1 MKPIILQ
8 PGPQAW
14 LSSSILSAYQDRYVA
29 RLRQDRYAHNVIRV
43 YLASVAHFARWLDE
57 QHIGLSSLCTAV
69 LDRFLNDH
77 LPICRCRQPV
87 RRTRHELRTAIRHL
101 LRLLETERAIR
112 PIDEQDALS
121 RDLARFDAYMRDV
134 AGLAETTRRQRGLIV
149 GRFLAQTFGSDDI
162 DVTKID
168 TVAMR
173 RFVLGEGRDWGA
185 GAVRVA
191 GSSIG
196 CYLRYRQ
203 MCGDEVAKLLQA
215 IPRAANWRLASLP
228 DTLSPAQIDAL
239 LGSFDAGLASGR
251 RAYAILRCVTDL
263 GLRCAEVVKLRIED
277 IDWQNGTITIARS
290 KTHFTDCLP
299 LPRATG
305 EAIAD
310 YVRHERPETVSRAVF
325 VRHVA
330 PYDRPVQA
338 GVAQRA
344 IIAAFRR
351 CGWDRSDPHVLRHS
365 VASRLLREGTPMKH
379 IADILRHRSLDT
391 SKIYTKIDFDRLSAV
406 ALPWPGRA

>member
-29 RLRQDRYAHNVIRV
+29 RLQEDRYAHNVIRV
-43 YLASVAHFARWLDE
+43 YLASVAHFARWIDE

-77 LPICRCRQPV
+77 LPICSCRQPV

-162 DVTKID
+162 DVMKID
-168 TVAMR
+168 TVTMR

-185 GAVRVA
+185 GAVHVGFRA
-191 GSSIG
+191 ELS
-196 CYLRYRQ
+196 RFFHR
-203 MCGDEVAKLLQA
+203 EV
-215 IPRAANWRLASLP
+215 S
-228 DTLSPAQIDAL
+228 
-239 LGSFDAGLASGR
+239 
-251 RAYAILRCVTDL
+251 
-263 GLRCAEVVKLRIED
+263 
-277 IDWQNGTITIARS
+277 
-290 KTHFTDCLP
+290 HF
-299 LPRATG
+299 
-305 EAIAD
+305 
-310 YVRHERPETVSRAVF
+310 
-325 VRHVA
+325 
-330 PYDRPVQA
+330 
-338 GVAQRA
+338 
-344 IIAAFRR
+344 
-351 CGWDRSDPHVLRHS
+351 
-365 VASRLLREGTPMKH
+365 
-379 IADILRHRSLDT
+379 
-391 SKIYTKIDFDRLSAV
+391 
-406 ALPWPGRA
+406 